1 MLTFIKLHEKT
12 MEQRIRE
19 HPAVQSYDANY
30 GEHFVNLKPGWE
42 WSGQRSFGDETASK
56 VWKLVKQAKKVK

>member
-1 MLTFIKLHEKT
+1 MLSFINLTEKT

-19 HPAVQSYDANY
+19 HPAVEHYEPRY
-30 GEHFVNLKPGWE
+30 GEHFVNLNPGWE

-56 VWKLVKQAKKVK
+56 IWKLLKQVRKV